1 MTKQNI
7 ENNLKKL
14 EEIAEYFENQENI
27 DLEISLEKIK
37 EATKIIDESKKRLK
51 DIENEFK
58 EITNEKS

>member
-1 MTKQNI
+1 MAKQNI

-14 EEIAEYFENQENI
+14 EEIANYFEEQEDI

-58 EITNEKS
+58 EITK

>member
-1 MTKQNI
+1 MAKQNI

-14 EEIAEYFENQENI
+14 EEIANYFEEQEDI

-51 DIENEFK
+51 DIDNEFK
-58 EITNEKS
+58 EITK